1 MIPIFLTFLDT
12 RILASH
18 FAETATWRHPVPS
31 PWHPPATHRN
41 SRSRYAM
48 AKADRDLMPSTGIM
62 NPSHTVE
69 TKVREEA
76 SGSDP
81 LRALKNFLAPR
92 PSLSLPHCLNTFQS
106 LGEARKTCLTQGP
119 HDGQTLCW
127 SVLMGPQ
134 QFQELRRPGVGRQVG
149 IEQSTRS
156 TPKARQKESCQL
168 GEGQAEGQWNTMGVI
183 RSMGSGI
190 RLWPSS
196 TLATY

>member
-92 PSLSLPHCLNTFQS
+92 PSLSLPHCLSLSLPLSHLDYQIYALAFWCSYKYFKHFQI
-106 LGEARKTCLTQGP
+106 L
-119 HDGQTLCW
+119 DFF
-127 SVLMGPQ
+127 LMQ
-134 QFQELRRPGVGRQVG
+134 CFRELIMPCPCVQ
-149 IEQSTRS
+149 
-156 TPKARQKESCQL
+156 
-168 GEGQAEGQWNTMGVI
+168 
-183 RSMGSGI
+183 
-190 RLWPSS
+190 
-196 TLATY
+196 

>member
-1 MIPIFLTFLDT
+1 M
-12 RILASH
+12 
-18 FAETATWRHPVPS
+18 PS

-183 RSMGSGI
+183 QSTGSGI